1 MEISLMLLRRRI
13 DLSLIITAQRTE
25 MPQILQDPPGSN
37 ARDEK
42 KRKMVETKL
51 DVPRNPILLDP
62 LLLMPQLGYC

>member
-1 MEISLMLLRRRI
+1 MEICLMLLRRRI

-42 KRKMVETKL
+42 KRKRVETKL
-51 DVPRNPILLDP
+51 DVPRNPIFLDP
-62 LLLMPQLGYC
+62 LLLMLELGYC